1 MKNII
6 LIFILFFCK
15 QLFAE
20 DLEITKWF
28 NQESQ
33 QFLEIMNNT
42 GANVSDFNKYEK
54 FVSQN
59 FALKSIAYGLINEK
73 IIENNDQETLLEYQK
88 TFKKYLIK
96 TIYNLANTSTS
107 GEITLKDIDLKDKV
121 YIINSDIADGKSSIS
136 LYWKVVKINDSYKII
151 DVIVENTE
159 FEPLDPLGIAPEQA
173 AYDSGAAAPP
183 AGAAAA
189 GAGGEA
195 AEAGEAGEAGEPT
208 EPKQ

>member
-42 GANVSDFNKYEK
+42 GTNLSDFNKYEK

-107 GEITLKDIDLKDKV
+107 GEITLKDIDLKDNV

-151 DVIVENTE
+151 DVIVENTSYFVTKKSE
-159 FEPLDPLGIAPEQA
+159 FTKILRKNRGNLKKLIENLKEF
-173 AYDSGAAAPP
+173 
-183 AGAAAA
+183 
-189 GAGGEA
+189 
-195 AEAGEAGEAGEPT
+195 
-208 EPKQ
+208 